1 MTWGL
6 RDYGTGTWEGGDEG
20 CDHTPALRDG
30 ATSGLGATAD
40 KKRAIREGYYGAT
53 CGKCGALR
61 IDNQIGLEDTPD
73 AYLARM
79 VAVFREVRR
88 VLSPSG
94 TCWVNMGDGYA
105 QQRNDHPGGGFAKD
119 GRPGEAT
126 VVKKGWHG
134 GPDLKPKDLIGM
146 PWRLALALQAP
157 YYTGKI
163 KDERDRIWLA
173 AIVEAEGCMF
183 IHRRKAGQSNG
194 HGYHRKNDNYGPG
207 LEVSSTDRSI
217 VQRCLDIAGVG
228 SICEQTPEANH
239 RRKQTIYRWNVRT
252 PECRDVVRELYPHM
266 VAKQHEAR
274 LLLGCPSSGEDA
286 RKAWQ
291 SLKNLHQGDQPCIDF
306 QPPEGMWERG
316 WFLRS
321 EIIWAKCMP
330 NPMPESVTDRPTKG
344 HEQIFLLT
352 KQARYFYDADAV
364 REDVKPESL
373 ERYSAGYNA
382 SWKRAQEGS
391 IDDPR
396 RDGFKGTPDMLG
408 KGRNLRTVW
417 NIPTQP
423 YPEAHFA
430 TFPERLP
437 ELCILAGCPERVCS
451 VCGKPSERIVE
462 STGYTK
468 HRPSAGN
475 DPRSRS
481 EDKQAEGSIKGH
493 HGWKGNN
500 LLKNPP
506 MTVGFTD
513 CGHNAWRPG
522 IVLDPFAGSGTTLH
536 VARKHGRHSI
546 GIELNPDYC
555 ELAARRLAQQS
566 IFSLGGEL

>member
-53 CGKCGALR
+53 CGKCGAR
-61 IDNQIGLEDTPD
+61 RVDNQIGLEETQD

-88 VLSPSG
+88 VLAPHG
-94 TCWVNMGDGYA
+94 TCWVNMGDSYNS
-105 QQRNDHPGGGFAKD
+105 RLD
-119 GRPGEAT
+119 GS
-126 VVKKGWHG
+126 HG
-134 GPDLKPKDLIGM
+134 GWNGSVPGPQRTKNDGAAVSISAPGMKPKDLIGM

-194 HGYHRKNDNYGPG
+194 QGYHRKNDNYGPG

-252 PECRDVVRELYPHM
+252 LECRDVVRELYPHM

-437 ELCILAGCPERVCS
+437 ELCILAGCPERVCTT
-451 VCGKPSERIVE
+451 CGKPSERIVDVSYDAE
-462 STGYTK
+462 GRTTNGPRSTGRRHET
-468 HRPSAGN
+468 AGFEQ
-475 DPRSRS
+475 RKVKSTS
-481 EDKQAEGSIKGH
+481 
-493 HGWKGNN
+493 
-500 LLKNPP
+500 
-506 MTVGFTD
+506 TVGFTD
-513 CGHNAWRPG
+513 CGHGTWRPG

>member
-20 CDHTPALRDG
+20 CDHKPELRDG
-30 ATSGLGATAD
+30 ATSGLGNTAD

-53 CGKCGALR
+53 CGKCGAR
-61 IDNQIGLEDTPD
+61 RVDNQIGLEETPD

-88 VLSPSG
+88 VLAPHG
-94 TCWVNMGDGYA
+94 TCWVNMGDSYNSRLDGSRGGWNGSA
-105 QQRNDHPGGGFAKD
+105 PGPQRTKNDGAEVSISAPGM
-119 GRPGEAT
+119 
-126 VVKKGWHG
+126 
-134 GPDLKPKDLIGM
+134 KPKDLIGM

-194 HGYHRKNDNYGPG
+194 QGYHRKNDNYGPG

-252 PECRDVVRELYPHM
+252 LECRDVVRELYPHM

-364 REDVKPESL
+364 REPHLYGGARESNGAWAQD
-373 ERYSAGYNA
+373 EAG
-382 SWKRAQEGS
+382 RPG
-391 IDDPR
+391 P
-396 RDGFKGTPDMLG
+396 DGKQHLYGNPA
-408 KGRNLRTVW
+408 GRNLRTVW
-417 NIPTQP
+417 TIPTQP
-423 YPEAHFA
+423 FKGSHFA

-462 STGYTK
+462 
-468 HRPSAGN
+468 RPVRP
-475 DPRSRS
+475 DVERSSVRIVPGTVPTR
-481 EDKQAEGSIKGH
+481 KVGQAYQN
-493 HGWKGNN
+493 W
-500 LLKNPP
+500 LDKNPP
-506 MTVGFTD
+506 ETIGFTD

-522 IVLDPFAGSGTTLH
+522 RVLDPFAGSGTTLH